1 MFAARMGVIWN
12 WRKSVTSSF
21 RRDNM
26 SSGTL
31 LVSQCCKIK
40 RKSRYQGTRFTLR
53 IKIVHLCGLFAKH
66 AQNSIVWPRDIADDP
81 ASLAFEAIETII
93 LKLAIVSVLRI
104 VSKYF
109 ETTGAIGTI
118 IWKPGFYTRGSDRFS
133 KFGHFSEVDLRYT
146 FR

>member
-1 MFAARMGVIWN
+1 
-12 WRKSVTSSF
+12 
-21 RRDNM
+21 M
-26 SSGTL
+26 SDPETM
-31 LVSQCCKIK
+31 
-40 RKSRYQGTRFTLR
+40 
-53 IKIVHLCGLFAKH
+53 
-66 AQNSIVWPRDIADDP
+66 ADDP

-118 IWKPGFYTRGSDRFS
+118 IWKPGLTTFTPEALTRFS